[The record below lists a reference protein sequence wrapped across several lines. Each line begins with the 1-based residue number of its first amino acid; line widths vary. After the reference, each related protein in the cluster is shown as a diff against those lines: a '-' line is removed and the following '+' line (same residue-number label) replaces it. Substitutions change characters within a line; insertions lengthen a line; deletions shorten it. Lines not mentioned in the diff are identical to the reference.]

1 MTRVLVTG
9 AEGFVGGRLVPRLV
23 ARGATVIAC
32 HAPGMVSG
40 ARAPVEPIAL
50 DIRDRDA
57 VEGVFRDAAPDAV
70 VHLAGLSDVAD
81 SWRRIDDYYRVNVEG
96 SEHGAYAARTLSE
109 TCRLVVASSAEV
121 YGPVP
126 EAALPVPEARDLD
139 PGSPY
144 ALTKA
149 AVERLT
155 LPLGA
160 IVVRSFNLVGP
171 GQGANFALP
180 SFAAQLAAIEAG
192 REEPVLYVGNLSPCR
207 DFVHVD
213 DGAGAYALLVER
225 GEPGSVYNVARGEA
239 IELEAALRQLVG
251 ISGLEVEIR
260 QDPDRMRPADVP
272 VMCGDASRLRALGWR
287 PKRSFDQALEAIWED
302 ARRRLARSEARQKP
316 GAPASPP
323 ASRAKRRLQGHQPR

>member
-1 MTRVLVTG
+1 VTRVLVTG

-23 ARGATVIAC
+23 EQGATVIAC
-32 HAPGMVSG
+32 HAPGMVTGHDDATG
-40 ARAPVEPIAL
+40 ARAPVEHIVL
-50 DIRDRDA
+50 DIRDHHA
-57 VEGVFRDAAPDAV
+57 VDSVFRDTAPEAV

-81 SWRRIDDYYRVNVEG
+81 SWRRIEGYYRVNVEG
-96 SEHGAYAARTLSE
+96 AEHVASAARGVSD

-126 EAALPVPEARDLD
+126 KAELPVRETRGLE

-149 AVERLT
+149 AVERLC

-160 IVVRSFNLVGP
+160 VVVRSFNLIGP

-180 SFAAQLAAIEAG
+180 SFAAQLAAIQAG
-192 REEPVLYVGNLSPCR
+192 REDPVLHVGNLTPRR

-213 DGAGAYALLVER
+213 DGADAYALLVER
-225 GEPGSVYNVARGEA
+225 GEPGSVYNVARGETT
-239 IELEAALRQLVG
+239 ELEAALRQLIR

-302 ARRRLARSEARQKP
+302 ARRRIAR
-316 GAPASPP
+316 
-323 ASRAKRRLQGHQPR
+323 

>member
-9 AEGFVGGRLVPRLV
+9 AEGFVGSRLAPRLV

-32 HAPGMVSG
+32 HAPGMVAGYDAG
-40 ARAPVEPIAL
+40 ARASIERVAL
-50 DIRDRDA
+50 DIRDRHA
-57 VEGVFRDAAPDAV
+57 VDRVFRDTAPDAV

-81 SWRRIDDYYRVNVEG
+81 SWRRINDYYRVNVEG
-96 SEHGAYAARTLSE
+96 AEHVVAVARARSE
-109 TCRLVVASSAEV
+109 TCRLIVASSAEV
-121 YGPVP
+121 YGTVP
-126 EAALPVPEARDLD
+126 PTELPAREDRGLE

-149 AVERLT
+149 AVERLS

-160 IVVRSFNLVGP
+160 IVVRSFNLIGP
-171 GQGANFALP
+171 GQGADFALP
-180 SFAAQLAAIEAG
+180 SFATQLAAIEAG
-192 REEPVLYVGNLSPCR
+192 REGPVLRVGNLTPRR

-213 DGAGAYALLVER
+213 DGADAYALLVER

-239 IELEAALRQLVG
+239 IELETALRQLIG

-272 VMCGDASRLRALGWR
+272 VMCGDARRLRALGWR

-302 ARRRLARSEARQKP
+302 ARRRLA
-316 GAPASPP
+316 
-323 ASRAKRRLQGHQPR
+323 

>member
-1 MTRVLVTG
+1 MKRVLVTG

-23 ARGATVIAC
+23 ARGAAVIAC
-32 HAPGMVSG
+32 HAPGMVIASDG
-40 ARAPVEPIAL
+40 DNDARVPAEHVAL

-57 VEGVFRDAAPDAV
+57 VDRVFRDTAPDAV
-70 VHLAGLSDVAD
+70 VHLAGLSDVQA

-96 SEHGAYAARTLSE
+96 SENVVSAARDLSAA
-109 TCRLVVASSAEV
+109 CRLVVASSAEV

-126 EAALPVPEARDLD
+126 DAELPVRETRGLE

-144 ALTKA
+144 AVTKA
-149 AVERLT
+149 AAERLS

-160 IVVRSFNLVGP
+160 IVVRSFNLIGP

-180 SFAAQLAAIEAG
+180 SFATQLAAIEAG
-192 REEPVLYVGNLSPCR
+192 REEPVLHVGNLTARR

-213 DGAGAYALLVER
+213 DGADAYALLVDR

-239 IELEAALRQLVG
+239 IELEAALRRL
-251 ISGLEVEIR
+251 IRLSGLKVEIR

-287 PKRSFDQALEAIWED
+287 PKRGFDQALEAIWDD
-302 ARRRLARSEARQKP
+302 ARRRS
-316 GAPASPP
+316 
-323 ASRAKRRLQGHQPR
+323 

>member
-1 MTRVLVTG
+1 MTRILVTG
-9 AEGFVGGRLVPRLV
+9 AEGFVGGRLAPLLV
-23 ARGATVIAC
+23 ARGADVIAC
-32 HAPGMVSG
+32 HAPGMVTG
-40 ARAPVEPIAL
+40 YDADARASIEHIAL

-57 VEGVFRDAAPDAV
+57 VDRVFRDTAPDAV

-81 SWRRIDDYYRVNVEG
+81 SWRRINDHYRVNVEG
-96 SEHGAYAARTLSE
+96 TEHVVTAARAQSE

-126 EAALPVPEARDLD
+126 PAELPVPEDRGLE

-149 AVERLT
+149 AVERLS

-160 IVVRSFNLVGP
+160 IVVRSFNLIGP
-171 GQGANFALP
+171 GQGADFALP
-180 SFAAQLAAIEAG
+180 SFATQLAAIEAG
-192 REEPVLYVGNLSPCR
+192 REEPVLHVGNLTPRR
-207 DFVHVD
+207 DFIHVD
-213 DGAGAYALLVER
+213 DGADAYALLLEC

-239 IELEAALRQLVG
+239 IELETALRQLIG
-251 ISGLEVEIR
+251 ISGLKVEIR

-272 VMCGDASRLRALGWR
+272 VMCGDARRLRALGWR

-302 ARRRLARSEARQKP
+302 ARRRLA
-316 GAPASPP
+316 
-323 ASRAKRRLQGHQPR
+323 

>member
-1 MTRVLVTG
+1 MRVLVTG

-23 ARGATVIAC
+23 AQGATVIAC
-32 HAPGMVSG
+32 HAPGTVAGNGDATG
-40 ARAPVEPIAL
+40 ARAPVEYIAL
-50 DIRDRDA
+50 DIRDRAA
-57 VEGVFRDAAPDAV
+57 VEGIFRNAAPDTV

-81 SWRRIDDYYRVNVEG
+81 SWRQIDDYYRVNVEG
-96 SEHGAYAARTLSE
+96 TEHVARAAHALSD

-121 YGPVP
+121 YGAVP
-126 EAALPVPEARDLD
+126 EAELPVRETRGLE

-149 AVERLT
+149 AVERLC

-160 IVVRSFNLVGP
+160 MVVRSFNLIGP

-180 SFAAQLAAIEAG
+180 SFATQLAAIEAG
-192 REEPVLYVGNLSPCR
+192 REEPVLHVGNLTPRR

-213 DGAGAYALLVER
+213 DGADAYALLVER
-225 GEPGSVYNVARGEA
+225 GEPGGVYNVARGEA
-239 IELEAALRQLVG
+239 TELEEALRQLIR

-272 VMCGDASRLRALGWR
+272 VMCGDASRLRALGWL

-302 ARRRLARSEARQKP
+302 ARRRIA
-316 GAPASPP
+316 
-323 ASRAKRRLQGHQPR
+323 